1 LHDTT
6 PLPRPARYAF
16 RAGADAGSRADLE
29 HYVREAFARRHG
41 ARVATFMPHLVALRD
56 RGDRLCAV
64 AGYRG
69 AGATRLY
76 LEQYL
81 PAPIEQAIAA
91 ATGQAVDRA
100 TVVEVGNLAAA
111 NCRAA
116 RHLAARLPALLLGS
130 GYSWLAFTGTRV
142 IRDLLAGFDAPLV
155 DLGPADPA
163 RLGDVLDDW
172 GTYYDSEPRVLAGYL
187 PHGRALA
194 PFAAGFDH

>member
-6 PLPRPARYAF
+6 PLPRGPRYAF
-16 RAGADAGSRADLE
+16 RTGSDAGPRADLE
-29 HYVREAFARRHG
+29 SYVRDAFLRRHG
-41 ARVATFMPHLVALRD
+41 AKVATFMPHLVALRD

-69 AGATRLY
+69 ADSARLY

-81 PAPIEQAIAA
+81 AAPVEQTIAA
-91 ATGQAVDRA
+91 AAGRPVERA
-100 TVVEVGNLAAA
+100 AIVEVGNLAAV

-116 RHLAARLPALLLGS
+116 RHLAAKLPTLLLGA
-130 GYSWLAFTGTRV
+130 GYSWLVFTGTRV
-142 IRDLLAGFDAPLV
+142 IRELLAGFDAPLL

-163 RLGDVLDDW
+163 RLGEVLDQW
-172 GTYYDSEPRVLAGYL
+172 GTYYDSEPRVLAGFL